1 MDWEKDAKETFE
13 KIINTLPQ
21 FHRSIAKVLVKESS
35 EDIATKK
42 GKKEVEIS
50 DLIEAFFKEVPPA
63 FKEMMKK
70 LFSKLNIDYTQYVNE
85 GEDNTNNT
93 YPSSP

>member
-1 MDWEKDAKETFE
+1 MDWVKDAKETFE
-13 KIINTLPQ
+13 KIINNLPQ
-21 FHRSIAKVLVKESS
+21 FHRNIAKVLVKESS

-70 LFSKLNIDYTQYVNE
+70 LFNKLNIDYTQLVNE
-85 GEDNTNNT
+85 RENRSNDR